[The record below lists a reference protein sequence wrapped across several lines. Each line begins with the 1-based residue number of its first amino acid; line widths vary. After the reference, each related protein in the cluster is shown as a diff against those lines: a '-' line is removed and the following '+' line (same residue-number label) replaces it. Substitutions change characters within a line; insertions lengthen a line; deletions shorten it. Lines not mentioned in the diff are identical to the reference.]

1 MNLMF
6 EFMCWVLY
14 CLLQLESI
22 PVMVQGVWSEDPN
35 SQLESTTQF
44 RKLLSIGMAAVTN
57 KFFKGVS
64 LDVVD
69 CLI

>member
-1 MNLMF
+1 MF
-6 EFMCWVLY
+6 DFMCWVLY
-14 CLLQLESI
+14 CPLQLESI
-22 PVMVQGVWSEDPN
+22 PAMVQGVWSEDPN

-57 KFFKGVS
+57 NILRGIS
-64 LDVVD
+64 LDVID